1 MWLLR
6 GTLGPLEPLVPFQ
19 GSTSSADRENE
30 NMTAKKQATVTKK
43 SSISSIASVEKGWNA
58 VFFDEEDNEVWFEP
72 IACLALCKKGTE
84 TFVGSMV
91 SQDSKGL
98 VIAEESDN
106 FLGIAPPGESV
117 EAWEEALLNAEDDD
131 ESEEDKEE
139 EPEVEVVQPKRRRK
153 IIKS

>member
-1 MWLLR
+1 
-6 GTLGPLEPLVPFQ
+6 
-19 GSTSSADRENE
+19 
-30 NMTAKKQATVTKK
+30 MTAKKQATSTKK
-43 SSISSIASVEKGWNA
+43 SSILSIASAEKGWNA

-84 TFVGSMV
+84 TFVGAMV

-98 VIAEESDN
+98 VVAEESDN
-106 FLGIAPPGESV
+106 FLGIAPPGELV
-117 EAWEEALLNAEDDD
+117 EAWEEALLNAEDD
-131 ESEEDKEE
+131 ESEEDKDE